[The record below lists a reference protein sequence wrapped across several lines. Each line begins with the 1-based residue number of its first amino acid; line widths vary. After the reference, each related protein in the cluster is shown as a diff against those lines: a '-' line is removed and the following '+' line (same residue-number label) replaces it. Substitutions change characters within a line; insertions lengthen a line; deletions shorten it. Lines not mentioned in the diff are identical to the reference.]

1 VGTPEQTYGVSCTV
15 FPGNKRDL
23 HGTPWLAKQRR
34 KVAPLNV
41 AAELDVT
48 STCYNYRV
56 QKGETV
62 AAIVESLDLNYT
74 QFIQSNRRQFG
85 ELQDVSYKM
94 AQSKT
99 AAELQTILN
108 VVGRIT
114 KPYTDAKPYFNCT
127 FYDKDAKASTVV
139 CHAGATELC
148 ARNGTVGC
156 TLRYK
161 DVNVTETLPAGA
173 SLVVQACQ
181 CSWYTVG
188 IVIAFVCLGY
198 VTK

>member
-1 VGTPEQTYGVSCTV
+1 MCNLLHSPTAAAAAATAAAAGVGTPEQTYGVSCTV

-23 HGTPWLAKQRR
+23 HGTPWLATKRR
-34 KVAPLNV
+34 KVEPLN
-41 AAELDVT
+41 ATADLDVT

-62 AAIVESLDLNYT
+62 ASIAESLDLNYT
-74 QFIQSNRRQFG
+74 QFIQDNRRQFG

-108 VVGRIT
+108 VVSRIT

-127 FYDKDAKASTVV
+127 FYDKDNKPSIVV
-139 CHAGATELC
+139 CDASATAEC
-148 ARNGTVGC
+148 AKNGTVGC

-173 SLVVQACQ
+173 LLA
-181 CSWYTVG
+181 
-188 IVIAFVCLGY
+188 A
-198 VTK
+198 